1 MRPRTEAALA
11 VSGLTVLALLVGLLG
26 RSREHLTP
34 EDNRPSTF
42 IAGPGGARALLDGL
56 SRLGVAVRR
65 FRRRPQEL
73 GRLENGPRQ
82 ALAVIGPR
90 YAFSPPEA
98 HAVLGFNRRAD
109 LVLAGRSAERLM
121 RCFGYRIE
129 RTLTDSLRAAPPGM
143 LTRPTSPWVHG
154 RLVHSGDSVYVD
166 SSRVFDVAR
175 MACRIPPI
183 RSVETLL
190 VTDGHRAVALRLQ
203 RADLDHRVILVADEE
218 LFRNRALRYTD
229 AGPFALGLFAGRYD
243 RVIFEEY
250 HQGFGASGSLA
261 GATIAWSTRS
271 PWGWM
276 VWQAAGVALLAL
288 LFGAIRFGPV
298 RPAIQRA
305 RRSSLEHV
313 RALATALA
321 AAQGHDVA
329 IGAIVRG
336 LRRRLL
342 PPGLRTR
349 GDWRGW
355 LLQLDRG
362 SMTPRARAALADLDS
377 LTRPGQPS
385 SGVLRAANAVEDLWE
400 ELRP

>member
-11 VSGLTVLALLVGLLG
+11 VSGLTVLALIVAVLG
-26 RSREHLTP
+26 RSRARLTP
-34 EDNRPSTF
+34 EDDRPSTLL
-42 IAGPGGARALLDGL
+42 AGPGGSRALLDAMP
-56 SRLGVAVRR
+56 RLGIAVRR
-65 FRRRPQEL
+65 FRQRPREL
-73 GRLENGPRQ
+73 VQLGDVPRQ
-82 ALAVIGPR
+82 SLVVIGPSFP
-90 YAFSPPEA
+90 FSPPERTLL
-98 HAVLGFNRRAD
+98 LGFNRPAD
-109 LVLAGRSAERLM
+109 LVLAGKSAERLM
-121 RCFGYRIE
+121 RCYGYRVE
-129 RTLTDSLRAAPPGM
+129 RKPTDSLRAAPPGAPVGP
-143 LTRPTSPWVHG
+143 RAPWVHG
-154 RLVHSGDSVYVD
+154 RLVRTGDSVYVD

-175 MACRIPPI
+175 VACRVPPI

-190 VTDGHRAVALRLQ
+190 VAGGHRAVALRLQ
-203 RADLDHRVILVADEE
+203 RDDFDRRVVLVADEE

-229 AGPFALGLFAGRYD
+229 AGPFVLGLFAGRYD

-250 HQGFGASGSLA
+250 HHGFGASGSLA
-261 GATIAWSTRS
+261 GATIAWSVHS
-271 PWGWM
+271 PWGWA
-276 VWQAAGVALLAL
+276 VWQAAVVGILAL
-288 LFGAIRFGPV
+288 LFSAVRFGPV
-298 RPAIQRA
+298 RSAIPRS
-305 RRSSLEHV
+305 RRSALEHV

-355 LLQLDRG
+355 LQQLDQG
-362 SMTPRARAALADLDS
+362 SMTPRAREAVAELDS

-400 ELRP
+400 EL

>member
-1 MRPRTEAALA
+1 MRPRTEAILA
-11 VSGLTVLALLVGLLG
+11 VSGLTALAVLVGLLG

-34 EDNRPSTF
+34 VDDRASTF
-42 IAGPGGARALLDGL
+42 IAGPAGARGLLEALPLV
-56 SRLGVAVRR
+56 GVTVRR
-65 FRRRPQEL
+65 FRQRPQEL
-73 GRLENGPRQ
+73 VRLGDVPRQ
-82 ALAVIGPR
+82 ALVVLNPR
-90 YAFSPPEA
+90 YPFSPPERNLL
-98 HAVLGFNRRAD
+98 LGFNRRAD

-121 RCFGYRIE
+121 RCFGYKIE
-129 RTLTDSLRAAPPGM
+129 RKPGDSLRAAPPGA
-143 LTRPTSPWVHG
+143 LTRPRSPWVHASLI
-154 RLVHSGDSVYVD
+154 RTGDSVYVD

-190 VTDGHRAVALRLQ
+190 IGGDHRLAAVRLQ
-203 RADLDHRVILVADEE
+203 RDDFDHRVVLVADEE

-250 HQGFGASGSLA
+250 HQGFGPSGSLA
-261 GATIAWSTRS
+261 GATIAWSTGS
-271 PWGWM
+271 PWGWA
-276 VWQAAGVALLAL
+276 VWQAAVVGLIAL
-288 LFGAIRFGPV
+288 LFGAVRFGPV
-298 RPAIQRA
+298 RPGIPRS

-321 AAQGHDVA
+321 AARGHDVA

-349 GDWRGW
+349 TDWRGW
-355 LLQLDRG
+355 LQQLDRT
-362 SMTPRARAALADLDS
+362 SMTPRARHAHAELES

-400 ELRP
+400 DLRP

>member
-11 VSGLTVLALLVGLLG
+11 VSGLTVLALLVGVLG
-26 RSREHLTP
+26 RTRENLTP
-34 EDNRPSTF
+34 VDNRPSTF
-42 IAGPGGARALLDGL
+42 IAGPGGARALLDALPRIGI
-56 SRLGVAVRR
+56 AVRR
-65 FRRRPQEL
+65 FRRRTVEL
-73 GRLENGPRQ
+73 ARLGDVPRQ
-82 ALAVIGPR
+82 ALVVLGPR
-90 YAFSPPEA
+90 YPFSPPERSLLLA
-98 HAVLGFNRRAD
+98 FNRRAD

-129 RTLTDSLRAAPPGM
+129 RKLTDSLRASPPGA
-143 LTRPTSPWVHG
+143 LTGPRSPWVHA
-154 RLVHSGDSVYVD
+154 RLLRTGDSVYVD

-175 MACRIPPI
+175 MACRVPPI

-190 VTDGHRAVALRLQ
+190 VTDGHRPVALRLQ
-203 RADLDHRVILVADEE
+203 RDDFERRVILVADEE
-218 LFRNRALRYTD
+218 LFRNRALRYTE

-261 GATIAWSTRS
+261 GATLAWSARS
-271 PWGWM
+271 PWGWV
-276 VWQAAGVALLAL
+276 VWQAVVVGLLAL

-298 RPAIQRA
+298 RPAISRT

-329 IGAIVRG
+329 IGAIIRG

-342 PPGLRTR
+342 PSGLRSR

-355 LLQLDRG
+355 LQQLDRS
-362 SMTPRARAALADLDS
+362 SMTPRARAALAELDS

-385 SGVLRAANAVEDLWE
+385 TGVLRAANAVEDLWG